1 MEICGNGDMTIEEKK
16 REWSLTRDI
25 ALGHDNNSSSFM
37 IQSSSCLTKC
47 HEQRQKK
54 HIKSKR
60 VQNQNHDPHRN
71 QGHKS

>member
-1 MEICGNGDMTIEEKK
+1 MEICGNGDMTIEKKK
-16 REWSLTRDI
+16 REWSLTSDI

-60 VQNQNHDPHRN
+60 V
-71 QGHKS
+71 GSKSESCPS